1 LDFELG
7 RQNLYYDC
15 ILILKEF
22 LTRIKIINNKIIEKK
37 DYELKDAMKRQL
49 EAILALV
56 IAAQTL
62 AKRQERHY

>member
-7 RQNLYYDC
+7 RQNLYNDC